1 MFKLLL
7 GKCIHNME
15 LLLSKIWGW
24 AFKSSLYLEQLKSY
38 GEYVIYLIIH
48 IAAILIFGGPWEYF
62 TILFE
67 ILTDENVG
75 IDTKTKSL
83 DSLIRQIFG
92 IE

>member
-1 MFKLLL
+1 
-7 GKCIHNME
+7 ME

-38 GEYVIYLIIH
+38 GEFVIYLIIH
-48 IAAILIFGGPWEYF
+48 MAAMLVFYFRWSMEVFHYLI
-62 TILFE
+62 E

-83 DSLIRQIFG
+83 DSLIRQIFV